1 MDEIYRI
8 GLEIVRQVQSIGPAF
23 DTPMQIFTMM
33 GQSKFY
39 FALLPLIFWCVNQ
52 EVGANL
58 ALLLF
63 ASSYFNNL
71 FKGTIQEPRPYWLD
85 ASLLKG
91 APSDSFGLPS
101 GHAQAVA
108 TMWGYVA
115 IRLRRWWGWAAALFM
130 IVMVSLSRVYLGK
143 HFAID
148 VLGGVLVGAVLI
160 AVYVTFQPR
169 LSAWFANHS
178 LGTQVG
184 WVTLA
189 IVVALLGLT
198 AIAGSRQVGYDLSLY
213 NPGLAAAKENIITM
227 SGALLGA
234 GVGLV
239 LERRYVRFSAS
250 GSLWQRLARAVIGMV
265 GVWMLFFQSELFL
278 PPEPL
283 ALFLVTNFVRYAVT
297 TFWVTFIW
305 PWLFVRL
312 KWATTRGGVDQDEY
326 LVSRTSPTN
335 A

>member
-8 GLEIVRQVQSIGPAF
+8 GLDVIRLVQSIGPAF

-39 FALLPLIFWCVNQ
+39 FALLPLIFWCVSQ
-52 EVGANL
+52 EAGTSL

-63 ASSYFNNL
+63 TSSYFNGL
-71 FKGTIQEPRPYWLD
+71 FKGIVQEPRPYWLD

-91 APSDSFGLPS
+91 SPSESFGFPS

-115 IRLRRWWGWAAALFM
+115 IRLRSWWGWAAALFM

-143 HFAID
+143 HFPTD
-148 VLGGVLVGAVLI
+148 VLAGALVGAVLI
-160 AVYVTFQPR
+160 AVYVAFQPR
-169 LSAWFANHS
+169 WGAWFANHG
-178 LGTQVG
+178 LGAQLG
-184 WVTLA
+184 WVILA
-189 IVVALLGLT
+189 TAVALLGLLM
-198 AIAGSRQVGYDLSLY
+198 IVGSHQVGYDPSLY
-213 NPGLAAAKENIITM
+213 ISGLGGAKENVITM

-234 GVGLV
+234 GLGLV

-250 GSLWQRLARAVIGMV
+250 GSLWQRLARAVIGMA

-278 PPEPL
+278 PSEPL
-283 ALFLVTNFVRYAVT
+283 ALFLVTNFVRYAAT

-305 PWLFVRL
+305 PWVFVRL
-312 KWATTRGGVDQDEY
+312 KWATTRDG
-326 LVSRTSPTN
+326 